1 MIESENPLPQANPN
15 NSNNSLP
22 QVNDNE
28 NNQPKL
34 IPKRIGLN
42 NENNNKLK
50 NNPNNDPNNDPNNPN
65 NQNNN
70 DIIEQ
75 FLQVE
80 FMKPNSNYFFQIL
93 LVIHTIYSFV
103 YFILE
108 MICFICVKNFDPFL
122 YGVGAYGIDI
132 FGLIVYFLH
141 QVLRF
146 HNANFGNRTESSTT
160 IIMSFPVVAFFV
172 YPYFWAL
179 QSYIL
184 RIEEILNI
192 VGIVISIIEIAF
204 LILAFLDISKQESSM

>member
-1 MIESENPLPQANPN
+1 MIESENPLPPENPN
-15 NSNNSLP
+15 NSNNDIINNSLP
-22 QVNDNE
+22 PVS
-28 NNQPKL
+28 
-34 IPKRIGLN
+34 
-42 NENNNKLK
+42 NNNTQIRAIPQRVES
-50 NNPNNDPNNDPNNPN
+50 NQNQNIIND
-65 NQNNN
+65 NQNNPDN
-70 DIIEQ
+70 QDDNKED

-80 FMKPNSNYFFQIL
+80 FMKPNSNYFFQIV

-108 MICFICVKNFDPFL
+108 MICFICVKNFPPFL
-122 YGVGAYGIDI
+122 YGTGAYGIDI

-146 HNANFGNRTESSTT
+146 NNANFGNRTESSSTL
-160 IIMSFPVVAFFV
+160 IMSFPIVALFI
-172 YPYFWAL
+172 YPYYWAL

-192 VGIVISIIEIAF
+192 VGVAISIIEAAF

>member
-1 MIESENPLPQANPN
+1 MIESENPLPPENPN
-15 NSNNSLP
+15 NSNNDIINNSLP
-22 QVNDNE
+22 PVS
-28 NNQPKL
+28 
-34 IPKRIGLN
+34 
-42 NENNNKLK
+42 NNNTQIRAIPQRVES
-50 NNPNNDPNNDPNNPN
+50 NQNQNIIND
-65 NQNNN
+65 NQNNPDN
-70 DIIEQ
+70 HDDNKED

-80 FMKPNSNYFFQIL
+80 FMKPNSNYFFQIV

-108 MICFICVKNFDPFL
+108 MICFICVKNFPPFL
-122 YGVGAYGIDI
+122 YGTGAYGIDI

-146 HNANFGNRTESSTT
+146 NNANFGNRTESSSTL
-160 IIMSFPVVAFFV
+160 IMSFPIVALFI
-172 YPYFWAL
+172 YPYYWAL

-192 VGIVISIIEIAF
+192 VGVAISIIEAAF

>member
-1 MIESENPLPQANPN
+1 MIESENPLPPENPN
-15 NSNNSLP
+15 NSNNDIINNSLP
-22 QVNDNE
+22 PVS
-28 NNQPKL
+28 
-34 IPKRIGLN
+34 
-42 NENNNKLK
+42 NNNTQIRAIPQRVES
-50 NNPNNDPNNDPNNPN
+50 NQNQNIIND
-65 NQNNN
+65 NQNNPDN
-70 DIIEQ
+70 QDDNKED

-108 MICFICVKNFDPFL
+108 MICFICVKNFPPFL
-122 YGVGAYGIDI
+122 YGTGAYGIDI

-146 HNANFGNRTESSTT
+146 HNANFGNRTESSSTL
-160 IIMSFPVVAFFV
+160 IMSFPIVALFI
-172 YPYFWAL
+172 YPYYWAL

-192 VGIVISIIEIAF
+192 VGVAISIIEAAF

>member
-1 MIESENPLPQANPN
+1 MIESENPLPPENPN
-15 NSNNSLP
+15 NSNNDIINNSLP
-22 QVNDNE
+22 PVS
-28 NNQPKL
+28 
-34 IPKRIGLN
+34 
-42 NENNNKLK
+42 NNNTQIRAIPQRVES
-50 NNPNNDPNNDPNNPN
+50 NQNQNIIND
-65 NQNNN
+65 NQNNPDN
-70 DIIEQ
+70 QDDNKED

-80 FMKPNSNYFFQIL
+80 FMKPNSNYFFQIV

-108 MICFICVKNFDPFL
+108 MICFICVKNFPPFL
-122 YGVGAYGIDI
+122 YGTGAYGIDI

-146 HNANFGNRTESSTT
+146 NNANFGNRTESSTT

-192 VGIVISIIEIAF
+192 VGVAISIIEAAF

>member
-1 MIESENPLPQANPN
+1 MIESDNPLPPVNPN
-15 NSNNSLP
+15 NSNNDIINNSLP
-22 QVNDNE
+22 PVSNNNQQIRPIPQRIEPINQNQNIQNDN
-28 NNQPKL
+28 
-34 IPKRIGLN
+34 
-42 NENNNKLK
+42 
-50 NNPNNDPNNDPNNPN
+50 PNNPN
-65 NQNNN
+65 DQDENK
-70 DIIEQ
+70 EE

-108 MICFICVKNFDPFL
+108 MICFICVKNFPPFL
-122 YGVGAYGIDI
+122 YGSGAYGIDI

-146 HNANFGNRTESSTT
+146 NNANFGNRTESSSTL
-160 IIMSFPVVAFFV
+160 IMSFPIVALFI
-172 YPYFWAL
+172 YPYYWAL

-192 VGIVISIIEIAF
+192 VGVAISIIEAAF

>member
-1 MIESENPLPQANPN
+1 MIESDNPLPPVIPN
-15 NSNNSLP
+15 NSNNDIINNSLP
-22 QVNDNE
+22 PVSNNNQQIRPIPQRIEPINQNQNIQNDN
-28 NNQPKL
+28 
-34 IPKRIGLN
+34 
-42 NENNNKLK
+42 
-50 NNPNNDPNNDPNNPN
+50 PNNPN
-65 NQNNN
+65 DQDENK
-70 DIIEQ
+70 EE

-108 MICFICVKNFDPFL
+108 MICFICVKSFPPFL
-122 YGVGAYGIDI
+122 YGYGAYGIDI
-132 FGLIVYFLH
+132 FGLIAYFLH

-146 HNANFGNRTESSTT
+146 HNGNFGNRTESSTT

-192 VGIVISIIEIAF
+192 VGIVIFII
-204 LILAFLDISKQESSM
+204 

>member
-1 MIESENPLPQANPN
+1 MIESENPLPPENPN
-15 NSNNSLP
+15 NSNNDIINNSLP
-22 QVNDNE
+22 PVS
-28 NNQPKL
+28 
-34 IPKRIGLN
+34 
-42 NENNNKLK
+42 NNNTQIRAIPQRVES
-50 NNPNNDPNNDPNNPN
+50 NQNQNIPND
-65 NQNNN
+65 NQNNPDN
-70 DIIEQ
+70 QDDNKED

-108 MICFICVKNFDPFL
+108 MICFICVKNFPPFL
-122 YGVGAYGIDI
+122 YGTGAYGIDI

-146 HNANFGNRTESSTT
+146 NNANFGNRTESSSTL
-160 IIMSFPVVAFFV
+160 IMSFPIVALFI
-172 YPYFWAL
+172 YPYYWAL

-192 VGIVISIIEIAF
+192 VGVAISIIEAAF

>member
-1 MIESENPLPQANPN
+1 MIESENPLPPENPN
-15 NSNNSLP
+15 NSNNDIINNSLP
-22 QVNDNE
+22 PVS
-28 NNQPKL
+28 
-34 IPKRIGLN
+34 
-42 NENNNKLK
+42 NNNTQIRAIPQRVES
-50 NNPNNDPNNDPNNPN
+50 NQNQNIIND
-65 NQNNN
+65 NQNNPDN
-70 DIIEQ
+70 QDDNKED

-108 MICFICVKNFDPFL
+108 MICFICVKNFPPFL
-122 YGVGAYGIDI
+122 YGTGAYGIDI

-146 HNANFGNRTESSTT
+146 NNANFGNRTESSSTL
-160 IIMSFPVVAFFV
+160 IMSFPIVALFI
-172 YPYFWAL
+172 YPYYWAL

-192 VGIVISIIEIAF
+192 VGVAISIIEAAF

>member
-1 MIESENPLPQANPN
+1 MIESDNPLPPVNPN
-15 NSNNSLP
+15 NSNNDIINNSLP
-22 QVNDNE
+22 PVSNNNQQIRPIPQRIEPINQNQNIQNDN
-28 NNQPKL
+28 
-34 IPKRIGLN
+34 
-42 NENNNKLK
+42 
-50 NNPNNDPNNDPNNPN
+50 PNNPN

-70 DIIEQ
+70 DNIEQ

-108 MICFICVKNFDPFL
+108 MICFICVKSFPPFL
-122 YGVGAYGIDI
+122 YGYGAYGIDI
-132 FGLIVYFLH
+132 FGLIAYFLH

-146 HNANFGNRTESSTT
+146 HNGNFGNRTESSTT
-160 IIMSFPVVAFFV
+160 IIMSFPIVALFV

-179 QSYIL
+179 QSYVL

-192 VGIVISIIEIAF
+192 LGVAISIIETAF
-204 LILAFLDISKQESSM
+204 LVLAFLDISKQESSM

>member
-1 MIESENPLPQANPN
+1 MIESDNPLPPVNPN
-15 NSNNSLP
+15 NSNNDIINNSLP
-22 QVNDNE
+22 PVSNNNQQIRPIPQRIEPINQNQNIQNDN
-28 NNQPKL
+28 
-34 IPKRIGLN
+34 
-42 NENNNKLK
+42 
-50 NNPNNDPNNDPNNPN
+50 PNNPN
-65 NQNNN
+65 DQDENK
-70 DIIEQ
+70 EE

-108 MICFICVKNFDPFL
+108 MICFICVKSFPPFL
-122 YGVGAYGIDI
+122 YGYGAYGIDI
-132 FGLIVYFLH
+132 FGLIAYFLH

-146 HNANFGNRTESSTT
+146 HNGNFGNRTESSTT

-179 QSYIL
+179 QSYVL

-192 VGIVISIIEIAF
+192 VGVAISIIETAF
-204 LILAFLDISKQESSM
+204 LVLAFLDISKQESSM

>member
-1 MIESENPLPQANPN
+1 MIESDNPLPPVNPN
-15 NSNNSLP
+15 NSNNDIINNSLP
-22 QVNDNE
+22 PVSNNNQQIRPIPQRIEPINQNQNIQNDN
-28 NNQPKL
+28 
-34 IPKRIGLN
+34 
-42 NENNNKLK
+42 
-50 NNPNNDPNNDPNNPN
+50 PNNPN
-65 NQNNN
+65 DQDENK
-70 DIIEQ
+70 EE

-108 MICFICVKNFDPFL
+108 MICFICVKSFPPFL
-122 YGVGAYGIDI
+122 YGYGAYGIDI
-132 FGLIVYFLH
+132 FGLIAYFLH

-146 HNANFGNRTESSTT
+146 HNGNFGNRTESSTT
-160 IIMSFPVVAFFV
+160 IIMSFPIVALFV

-179 QSYIL
+179 QSYVL

-192 VGIVISIIEIAF
+192 VGVAISIIEAAF

>member
-1 MIESENPLPQANPN
+1 MIESDNPLPPVNPN
-15 NSNNSLP
+15 NSNNDIINNSLP
-22 QVNDNE
+22 PVSNNNQQIRPIPQRIEPINQNQNIQNDN
-28 NNQPKL
+28 
-34 IPKRIGLN
+34 
-42 NENNNKLK
+42 
-50 NNPNNDPNNDPNNPN
+50 PNNPN
-65 NQNNN
+65 DQDENK
-70 DIIEQ
+70 EE

-108 MICFICVKNFDPFL
+108 MICFICVKSFPPFL
-122 YGVGAYGIDI
+122 YGYGAYGIDI

-146 HNANFGNRTESSTT
+146 HNGNFGNRTESSTT
-160 IIMSFPVVAFFV
+160 IIMSFPIVALFV

-179 QSYIL
+179 QSYVL
-184 RIEEILNI
+184 RIEEILN
-192 VGIVISIIEIAF
+192 VLGVAISIIETAF

>member
-1 MIESENPLPQANPN
+1 MIESENPLPPENPN
-15 NSNNSLP
+15 NSNNDIINNSLP
-22 QVNDNE
+22 PVS
-28 NNQPKL
+28 
-34 IPKRIGLN
+34 
-42 NENNNKLK
+42 NNNTQIRAIPQRVES
-50 NNPNNDPNNDPNNPN
+50 NQNQNIIND
-65 NQNNN
+65 NQNNPDN
-70 DIIEQ
+70 QDDNKED

-184 RIEEILNI
+184 CIEEILNI

-204 LILAFLDISKQESSM
+204 LILAFLDISKQETSM

>member
-1 MIESENPLPQANPN
+1 MIESENPLPPENPN
-15 NSNNSLP
+15 NSNNDIINNSLP
-22 QVNDNE
+22 PVS
-28 NNQPKL
+28 
-34 IPKRIGLN
+34 
-42 NENNNKLK
+42 NNNTQIRAIPQRVES
-50 NNPNNDPNNDPNNPN
+50 NQNQNIIND
-65 NQNNN
+65 NQNNPDN
-70 DIIEQ
+70 HDDNKED

-108 MICFICVKNFDPFL
+108 MICFICVKNFPPFL
-122 YGVGAYGIDI
+122 YGTGAYGIDI

-146 HNANFGNRTESSTT
+146 NNANFGNRTESSSTL
-160 IIMSFPVVAFFV
+160 IMSFPIVALFI
-172 YPYFWAL
+172 YPYYWAL

-192 VGIVISIIEIAF
+192 VGVAISIIEAAF

>member
-1 MIESENPLPQANPN
+1 MIESENPLPPENPN
-15 NSNNSLP
+15 NSNNDIINNSLP
-22 QVNDNE
+22 PVS
-28 NNQPKL
+28 
-34 IPKRIGLN
+34 
-42 NENNNKLK
+42 NNNTQIRAIPQRVES
-50 NNPNNDPNNDPNNPN
+50 NQNQNIIND
-65 NQNNN
+65 NQNNPDN
-70 DIIEQ
+70 QDDNKED

-204 LILAFLDISKQESSM
+204 LILAFLDISKQETSM